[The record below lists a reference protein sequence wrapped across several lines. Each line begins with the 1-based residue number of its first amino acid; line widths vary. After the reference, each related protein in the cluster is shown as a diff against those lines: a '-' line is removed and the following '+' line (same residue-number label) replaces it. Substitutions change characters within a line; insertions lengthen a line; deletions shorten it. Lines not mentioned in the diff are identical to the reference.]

1 MFIYKR
7 CHCSL
12 KPPKQRISLAK
23 LQEHSKL
30 LKIITVPRRMQLL
43 LLLAQKA
50 HCVCDLMEHT
60 GMSQTLVS
68 HHVTDMAKAGLLVG
82 QRNSKYVDYHLT
94 PKGKIIIRHLIN
106 CLKKI

>member
-7 CHCSL
+7 CHCLPAST
-12 KPPKQRISLAK
+12 KKMISLAK
-23 LQEHSKL
+23 LREHGKL
-30 LKIITVPRRMQLL
+30 LKIIAVPRRMQLL

-82 QRNSKYVDYHLT
+82 RRNSKYVDYYLT
-94 PKGKIIIRHLIN
+94 PKGKIIVRHLIN